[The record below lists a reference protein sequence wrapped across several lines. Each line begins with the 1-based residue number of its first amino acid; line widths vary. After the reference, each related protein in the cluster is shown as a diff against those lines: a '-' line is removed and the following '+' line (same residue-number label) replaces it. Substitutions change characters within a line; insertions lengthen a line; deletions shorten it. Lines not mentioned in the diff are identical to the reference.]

1 MNQFIEW
8 LQQELD
14 SRGWSYNELARRAG
28 MTGANVSY
36 VMSGKQRATFDFC
49 AAIAKPL
56 GETPEKLFRMA
67 GLLADV
73 PAMEEKSV
81 RELYEVIRALSR
93 ENREQITRIAA
104 LLLRE
109 QRESSGRGGRSD
121 SD

>member
-1 MNQFIEW
+1 VEFGEW
-8 LQQELD
+8 VQRELNT
-14 SRGWSYNELARRAG
+14 RGWSQRELARRAG
-28 MTGANVSY
+28 ISHTNVY
-36 VMSGKQRATFDFC
+36 KTLTGKQNVTFDFC
-49 AAIAKPL
+49 AAIARPL
-56 GETPEKLFRMA
+56 GETPEKLFRLA
-67 GLLADV
+67 GLVAEV

-109 QRESSGRGGRSD
+109 QRELSGRGGRGD